1 METFIENVKAE
12 LLKQNKTKAELAR
25 YLEVTPQRL
34 NNWFLRKN
42 IPTDYAIRI
51 AKFLNTS
58 VENLNNA
65 NEEIPLTHYLPIIG
79 SASCGVPTNHFY
91 GEDVEMFPVPSE
103 LYREGRYLVRAEG
116 DSMLPKI
123 KDGDLVLCDKDAQ
136 VDNGN
141 IIHYTINGENSGIK
155 KAIFDE
161 NGKLTMLMPLNTDY
175 PPIVIKD
182 SDEVRYARCLKVIAD
197 LWGEKRENY

>member
-1 METFIENVKAE
+1 MDTIERLKELLEVNNLKKSDLARIMFDIPQNEPVPSKYRTRISDYFSGKANIPNE
-12 LLKQNKTKAELAR
+12 LLKKVANHFNVNLL
-25 YLEVTPQRL
+25 YLL
-34 NNWFLRKN
+34 G
-42 IPTDYAIRI
+42 
-51 AKFLNTS
+51 
-58 VENLNNA
+58 
-65 NEEIPLTHYLPIIG
+65 EEIPLTHYLPIIG

-91 GEDVEMFPVPSE
+91 GEDLEMFPVPSE

-136 VDNGN
+136 VDNGH

-197 LWGEKRENY
+197 L

>member
-1 METFIENVKAE
+1 MKVGSKIKE
-12 LLKQNKTKAELAR
+12 LLKEKGLKQKDLIKYVTGKNEIAPADKTR
-25 YLEVTPQRL
+25 WSRFL
-34 NNWFLRKN
+34 NNLHQIPYDDLLKVADFLKVN
-42 IPTDYAIRI
+42 IDYLI
-51 AKFLNTS
+51 ND
-58 VENLNNA
+58 NA
-65 NEEIPLTHYLPIIG
+65 IPLTHYLPIIG

-91 GEDVEMFPVPSE
+91 GEDLEMFPVSSE

-123 KDGDLVLCDKDAQ
+123 KNGDLVLCDKNAQ

-155 KAIFDE
+155 RVIFDE

-182 SDEVRYARCLKVIAD
+182 SDEVRYAKCLKVIAD
-197 LWGEKRENY
+197 L

>member
-1 METFIENVKAE
+1 MDTIERLKELLEVNNLKKSDLARIMFDISKNEPVPPKYRTRISDYFSGKANIPNE
-12 LLKQNKTKAELAR
+12 LLKKVANHFNVSLL
-25 YLEVTPQRL
+25 YLL
-34 NNWFLRKN
+34 G
-42 IPTDYAIRI
+42 
-51 AKFLNTS
+51 
-58 VENLNNA
+58 
-65 NEEIPLTHYLPIIG
+65 EEIPLTHYLPIIG

-91 GEDVEMFPVPSE
+91 GEDLEMFPVSSE

-123 KDGDLVLCDKDAQ
+123 KNGDLVLCDKNAQ

-155 KAIFDE
+155 RVIFDE

-182 SDEVRYARCLKVIAD
+182 SDEVRYAKCLKVIAD
-197 LWGEKRENY
+197 L